1 MQQMTDLHSGEQ
13 RDRDRI
19 AALKAV
25 VVIGASTGGPTA
37 LSQILPRFP
46 RGFPA
51 AFIVVQH
58 MQPGFIKLVA
68 RHIDSISE
76 LYIEDVQESRTILP
90 GTALF
95 TPVNSDVQIEKSM
108 NSSPP
113 SHTLIVKEIGKSF
126 EQLHKRIDNAMT
138 AAARQFGRRTIGIIL
153 TGVGNMG
160 CAGMKEIHEQGGTT
174 IAQDET
180 SSVVFDMPKASIEA
194 DVVDEVLPLWN
205 IADRVIE
212 LVGEL

>member
-1 MQQMTDLHSGEQ
+1 MQQMTDVNSLEHKA
-13 RDRDRI
+13 RM

-37 LSQILPRFP
+37 LSQILPKFP
-46 RGFPA
+46 RDFPA
-51 AFIVVQH
+51 AFIIVQH

-76 LYIEDVQESRTILP
+76 LEIDEVQDARILLP

-95 TPVNSDVQIEKSM
+95 TPVNCDVQIEK
-108 NSSPP
+108 NAEASPP
-113 SHTLIVKEIGKSF
+113 IYTLIVKEIGKSF
-126 EQLHKRIDNAMT
+126 DELHKRVDNAMM

-160 CAGMKEIHEQGGTT
+160 CAGMKEIHDQGGIT
-174 IAQDET
+174 IVQDGL
-180 SSVVFDMPKASIEA
+180 SSVVFDMPKAAIEA
-194 DVVDEVLPLWN
+194 GVVDEILPLWN

>member
-1 MQQMTDLHSGEQ
+1 MQQMTDFYSAEQ
-13 RDRDRI
+13 KERI

-37 LSQILPRFP
+37 LSQILPKFP

-51 AFIVVQH
+51 AFIIVQH

-76 LYIEDVQESRTILP
+76 LDIDEVQEARTILP

-95 TPVNSDVQIEKSM
+95 TPVNCDIQIEK
-108 NSSPP
+108 NVESSQPIY
-113 SHTLIVKEIGKSF
+113 TLIIREIGKSF
-126 EQLHKRIDNAMT
+126 EEMHKRIDNAMI

-160 CAGMKEIHEQGGTT
+160 CAGMKEIHDQGGIT
-174 IAQDET
+174 IAQDGL

-194 DVVDEVLPLWN
+194 GVVDEVLPLWN